1 MRHQLGNLSLIGVVA
16 VVILEAVSLPASAA
30 ILADWRFDPVA
41 KQLEITL
48 QDGTTPHYFLLDQPP
63 RIVLDLPNTRLGR
76 VIAQQNYSG
85 QVRQVRVSQFQ
96 PNITRIV
103 LELSPLVNLVSEQ
116 VQLQRAESLAGATQ
130 ADERWLLRP
139 FASQNTAQDTSV
151 PALAQSTSVPVP
163 STLPPATFD
172 PQQVPTVSVPPP
184 DQAITNTMPEA
195 LAPTS
200 STPLPTSPSRHS
212 SQMDHVANIP
222 ALRQPRRV
230 SSGYSTAASMLRTTP
245 RSTNLLSQA
254 DKPVIEFGQPLPKAP
269 QQATATPTPLQPAA
283 SEATPLSSLP
293 KLQPAAPVLPLDT
306 YPTSTVGTPSV
317 LVPPPPISSASSQE
331 AASSD
336 PVSDRSIG
344 VSTSHSVPTAERT
357 SSQSPDILLPAGTQF
372 SVRYAGEFTLTLK
385 ANSPLKQVL
394 LLQED
399 LRDLT
404 GNLIAPADTPV
415 IGHFETNGH
424 GSRFIAQAIARSPQ
438 NLPLAA
444 QSNLLT
450 ASSSATLLPGQVVQ
464 IRLITPLR
472 SSL

>member
-16 VVILEAVSLPASAA
+16 VVVLEAVSSSASAA

-103 LELSPLVNLVSEQ
+103 LELSPLVNLASEQ
-116 VQLQRAESLAGATQ
+116 VQLQRAESLSGANQ

-184 DQAITNTMPEA
+184 DQAITNVMPEA
-195 LAPTS
+195 IAPTS
-200 STPLPTSPSRHS
+200 ATPLPTSSSSHS
-212 SQMDHVANIP
+212 SQIDHVANSP
-222 ALRQPRRV
+222 ALRQPLRV
-230 SSGYSTAASMLRTTP
+230 SGYSTAASMLRTTP
-245 RSTNLLSQA
+245 RSTNLLTQA
-254 DKPVIEFGQPLPKAP
+254 DKPVIEFGQPLPKAS

-283 SEATPLSSLP
+283 SEATPLGSLP

-306 YPTSTVGTPSV
+306 SPISTVGTPSIV
-317 LVPPPPISSASSQE
+317 VSPPPISSASSPE
-331 AASSD
+331 AASSS
-336 PVSDRSIG
+336 PASDRSIG
-344 VSTSHSVPTAERT
+344 STSHSVPTAEQT

-399 LRDLT
+399 LRDLN

-424 GSRFIAQAIARSPQ
+424 GSRFVAQAIARSPQ

-444 QSNLLT
+444 QSDLLT
-450 ASSSATLLPGQVVQ
+450 ASRSATLLPGQIVQ
-464 IRLITPLR
+464 IHLITPMR